1 MEYLRFVESVPKSH
15 NKGFFIYKARENE
28 SPQVLLST
36 NGLFYL
42 FLKLKHSYAFHI
54 LNGM

>member
-15 NKGFFIYKARENE
+15 NKGFFVYKTRENE

-42 FLKLKHSYAFHI
+42 FLKL
-54 LNGM
+54 